1 MNVKLR
7 KFAIILAGGLGVTA
21 MAAAAVTLKGYILFD
36 VGYDVGYRAGVA
48 DMRELGFKVS
58 PEEPDEK
65 QFEHVAPPVDGA
77 STPMTQGDNKG
88 DDGRGGAYGGG
99 R

>member
-1 MNVKLR
+1 MNVKIR

-21 MAAAAVTLKGYILFD
+21 VAAAAVILKGYILFD

-48 DMRELGFKVS
+48 DMCELGFKVS
-58 PEEPDEK
+58 PDELDEK
-65 QFEHVAPPVDGA
+65 QFEHVESPVDGA
-77 STPMTQGDNKG
+77 STPMMQGDNKG
-88 DDGRGGAYGGG
+88 NDGRGGAYGGG

>member
-1 MNVKLR
+1 MNVKFR

-58 PEEPDEK
+58 PDGLDEK
-65 QFEHVAPPVDGA
+65 QFEHVESPVDGA

-88 DDGRGGAYGGG
+88 NDGRGGAYGGG